1 MGYPELRD
9 AGPGYMSAVIDYL
22 GFLLDQFAFKD
33 LVEIL
38 VVAWLVYRILLMYT
52 GTRAFQVLLGFVFL
66 VSVYVLSQAA
76 GLRLIPY
83 ILSQV
88 FTYGA
93 FALIVIFQQ
102 EIRTA
107 LARLGRSR
115 LFQLFARR
123 EQQEVVEE
131 IVRAADRL
139 AKAKIGGIIAIERQ
153 VDLANHVDHGTPIN
167 AQVTAELLTTI
178 FTPYSPLHDGAVIV
192 RRDQVAYAGSVILRL
207 SESPTLE
214 RALGTRHRAALGLS
228 EETDALVVV
237 ISEETGQISL
247 AHRGILHRGLRPD
260 DLEARLAAGGEE
272 EITPAVSGQMPTL
285 DPVERSGVV
294 TAASDTG
301 V

>member
-1 MGYPELRD
+1 MGAIL
-9 AGPGYMSAVIDYL
+9 DYL
-22 GFLLDQFAFKD
+22 GFLLDQFAWKD

-66 VSVYVLSQAA
+66 VSVYVLAQAA

-131 IVRAADRL
+131 IVRATDRL

-207 SESPTLE
+207 SESPTLD
-214 RALGTRHRAALGLS
+214 RSLGTRHRAALGLS

-247 AHRGILHRGLRPD
+247 AHRGLLHRGLRPD
-260 DLEARLAAGGEE
+260 ELEARLAAGGEE
-272 EITPAVSGQMPTL
+272 EMLAPTSGQLSGANPT
-285 DPVERSGVV
+285 DRSGVV
-294 TAASDTG
+294 AAGSDARA
-301 V
+301 

>member
-1 MGYPELRD
+1 MGAIL
-9 AGPGYMSAVIDYL
+9 DYL
-22 GFLLDQFAFKD
+22 GFLLDQFAWID

-66 VSVYVLSQAA
+66 VSVYVLAQAA

-123 EQQEVVEE
+123 EQREVVEE
-131 IVRAADRL
+131 IVRATDRL

-207 SESPTLE
+207 SESQTLD
-214 RALGTRHRAALGLS
+214 RTLGTRHRAALGLS

-247 AHRGILHRGLRPD
+247 AHRGLLHRGLRPD
-260 DLEARLAAGGEE
+260 ELEARLAAGGEE
-272 EITPAVSGQMPTL
+272 ETLAPVSGQLSGANSTA
-285 DPVERSGVV
+285 RSGVV
-294 TAASDTG
+294 AAGSDTRA
-301 V
+301 

>member
-1 MGYPELRD
+1 
-9 AGPGYMSAVIDYL
+9 MSAIFDYL
-22 GFLLDQFAFKD
+22 GFLLDQFAWLD
-33 LVEIL
+33 LAEIL
-38 VVAWLVYRILLMYT
+38 IVAWLVYRILLMYT

-66 VSVYVLSQAA
+66 VSVYVLAQAA

-131 IVRAADRL
+131 IVRASDRL

-207 SESPTLE
+207 SESPSLE

-272 EITPAVSGQMPTL
+272 EISPEVSGVLHAL
-285 DPVERSGVV
+285 DPAERSGVV
-294 TAASDTG
+294 PAGSEPAPESR
-301 V
+301 

>member
-1 MGYPELRD
+1 
-9 AGPGYMSAVIDYL
+9 MSAILDYM

-66 VSVYVLSQAA
+66 VSVYVLAQAA

-102 EIRTA
+102 EIRAA

-115 LFQLFARR
+115 LFQIFARR

-131 IVRAADRL
+131 IVRASDRL

-192 RRDQVAYAGSVILRL
+192 RRDQIAYAGSVILRL
-207 SESPTLE
+207 SESPTLD
-214 RALGTRHRAALGLS
+214 RTLGTRHRAALGLS

-237 ISEETGQISL
+237 ISEESGQISL
-247 AHRGILHRGLRPD
+247 AQRGLLSRGLRPD
-260 DLEARLAAGGEE
+260 DLAARLAAGGEE
-272 EITPAVSGQMPTL
+272 EPTLAASGQMPAL
-285 DPVERSGVV
+285 DPVDRSGVV
-294 TAASDTG
+294 PAGSDTG

>member
-1 MGYPELRD
+1 MGAIL
-9 AGPGYMSAVIDYL
+9 DYL
-22 GFLLDQFAFKD
+22 GFLLDQFAWID

-66 VSVYVLSQAA
+66 VSVYVLAQAA

-123 EQQEVVEE
+123 EQREVVEE
-131 IVRAADRL
+131 IVRATDRL

-207 SESPTLE
+207 SESPTLD
-214 RALGTRHRAALGLS
+214 RTLGTRHRAALGLS

-247 AHRGILHRGLRPD
+247 AHRGLLHRGLRPD
-260 DLEARLAAGGEE
+260 ELEARLAAGGEE
-272 EITPAVSGQMPTL
+272 EVLAPMSGKLSGANPP
-285 DPVERSGVV
+285 DRSGVV
-294 TAASDTG
+294 AAGSDTRA
-301 V
+301 

>member
-1 MGYPELRD
+1 
-9 AGPGYMSAVIDYL
+9 MSAILDYV
-22 GFLLDQFAFKD
+22 GFLLDQFAWQD

-66 VSVYVLSQAA
+66 VSVYVLAQAA

-102 EIRTA
+102 EIRAA

-131 IVRAADRL
+131 IVRASDRL
-139 AKAKIGGIIAIERQ
+139 AKAKIGGIIAVERQ
-153 VDLANHVDHGTPIN
+153 VDLANYVDQGAPIN

-192 RRDQVAYAGSVILRL
+192 RRDQIANAGSVILRL
-207 SESPTLE
+207 SESPGLD
-214 RALGTRHRAALGLS
+214 RSLGTRHRAAIGLS

-247 AHRGILHRGLRPD
+247 AQRGVLHRGLRPD
-260 DLEARLAAGGEE
+260 DLQSRLAAGGEE
-272 EITPAVSGQMPTL
+272 DVSLSSPGQVPAL
-285 DPVERSGVV
+285 DPPDRSGVLP
-294 TAASDTG
+294 ASGDAR

>member
-1 MGYPELRD
+1 MGAIL
-9 AGPGYMSAVIDYL
+9 DYL
-22 GFLLDQFAFKD
+22 GFLLDQFAWTD

-66 VSVYVLSQAA
+66 VSVYVLAQAA

-131 IVRAADRL
+131 IVRATDRL

-207 SESPTLE
+207 SESPTLD
-214 RALGTRHRAALGLS
+214 RSLGTRHRAALGLS

-247 AHRGILHRGLRPD
+247 AHRGLLHRGLRPD
-260 DLEARLAAGGEE
+260 ELEARLAAGGEE
-272 EITPAVSGQMPTL
+272 EMLAPTSGQLSGANPT
-285 DPVERSGVV
+285 DRSGVV
-294 TAASDTG
+294 AAGSDARA
-301 V
+301 

>member
-1 MGYPELRD
+1 MGAIL
-9 AGPGYMSAVIDYL
+9 DYL
-22 GFLLDQFAFKD
+22 GFLLDQFALKD
-33 LVEIL
+33 LAEIL
-38 VVAWLVYRILLMYT
+38 IVAWLVYRILLVYT
-52 GTRAFQVLLGFVFL
+52 GTRAFQVLLGFVLL
-66 VSVYVLSQAA
+66 VSVYVVAQAA

-102 EIRTA
+102 EIRAA

-115 LFQLFARR
+115 LFQMFARL

-131 IVRAADRL
+131 IVKATDRL

-153 VDLANHVDHGTPIN
+153 VDLTNHVDHGTVIN
-167 AQVTAELLTTI
+167 AQVTSELLTTI

-207 SESPTLE
+207 SESPSLDRT
-214 RALGTRHRAALGLS
+214 LGTRHRAALGLS
-228 EETDALVVV
+228 EETDSLVVV

-247 AHRGILHRGLRPD
+247 AHRGLLFRGLRPD
-260 DLEARLAAGGEE
+260 ELEARLAAGGE
-272 EITPAVSGQMPTL
+272 PAAVGASADALAGTDPL
-285 DPVERSGVV
+285 DRAGVV
-294 TAASDTG
+294 AAGSDAG
-301 V
+301 G

>member
-1 MGYPELRD
+1 
-9 AGPGYMSAVIDYL
+9 MSALIDYL
-22 GFLLDQFAFKD
+22 RFLLDQFAFKD

-66 VSVYVLSQAA
+66 VSVYVLAQAA

-131 IVRAADRL
+131 IVRASDRL

-167 AQVTAELLTTI
+167 AQVSAELLTTI

-228 EETDALVVV
+228 EETDAMVVV

-247 AHRGILHRGLRPD
+247 AHRGILDRGLRPD

-272 EITPAVSGQMPTL
+272 ESSLGASGQRPAL

-294 TAASDTG
+294 AAGSDAS

>member
-1 MGYPELRD
+1 
-9 AGPGYMSAVIDYL
+9 MSAILDYVR
-22 GFLLDQFAFKD
+22 FLLDQFSWRD
-33 LVEIL
+33 LAEIL
-38 VVAWLVYRILLMYT
+38 IVAWLVYRILLMYT
-52 GTRAFQVLLGFVFL
+52 GTRAFQVLLGFAFL
-66 VSVYVLSQAA
+66 VSVYVLAQAA

-83 ILSQV
+83 ILSGV
-88 FTYGA
+88 FTYGV
-93 FALIVIFQQ
+93 FALIVVFQQ

-115 LFQLFARR
+115 LFEVFARR

-153 VDLANHVDHGTPIN
+153 VDLAQHVDHGTPIN

-207 SESPTLE
+207 SEAPGLD

-228 EETDALVVV
+228 EETDANVVV

-260 DLEARLAAGGEE
+260 DLQARLAAGNEDEVSVPDPGRL
-272 EITPAVSGQMPTL
+272 PAA
-285 DPVERSGVV
+285 DPLERSGVV
-294 TAASDTG
+294 AAGSDAG
-301 V
+301 A

>member
-1 MGYPELRD
+1 MGAIL
-9 AGPGYMSAVIDYL
+9 DYL
-22 GFLLDQFAFKD
+22 GFLLDQFAWKD

-66 VSVYVLSQAA
+66 VSVYVLAQAA

-123 EQQEVVEE
+123 EQREVVEE
-131 IVRAADRL
+131 IVRATDRL

-207 SESPTLE
+207 SESPTLD
-214 RALGTRHRAALGLS
+214 RTLGTRHRAALGLS

-247 AHRGILHRGLRPD
+247 AHRGLLHRGLRPD
-260 DLEARLAAGGEE
+260 ELEARLAAGGEE
-272 EITPAVSGQMPTL
+272 EMLAPMSGQLSGANPT
-285 DPVERSGVV
+285 DRSGVV
-294 TAASDTG
+294 AAGSDTRA
-301 V
+301 

>member
-1 MGYPELRD
+1 MGAIL
-9 AGPGYMSAVIDYL
+9 DYL
-22 GFLLDQFAFKD
+22 GFLLDQFAWTD

-66 VSVYVLSQAA
+66 VSVYVLAQAA

-123 EQQEVVEE
+123 EQREVVEE
-131 IVRAADRL
+131 IVRATDRL

-207 SESPTLE
+207 SESPTLD
-214 RALGTRHRAALGLS
+214 RTLGTRHRAALGLS

-247 AHRGILHRGLRPD
+247 AHRGLLHRGLRPD
-260 DLEARLAAGGEE
+260 ELEARLAAGGEE
-272 EITPAVSGQMPTL
+272 EVLAPVSGQLSGANPT
-285 DPVERSGVV
+285 DRSGVV
-294 TAASDTG
+294 AAGSDTRA
-301 V
+301 

>member
-1 MGYPELRD
+1 MGAIL
-9 AGPGYMSAVIDYL
+9 DYL
-22 GFLLDQFAFKD
+22 GFLLDQFAWKD

-66 VSVYVLSQAA
+66 VSVYVLAQAA

-123 EQQEVVEE
+123 EQREVVEE
-131 IVRAADRL
+131 IVRATDRL

-207 SESPTLE
+207 SESPTLD
-214 RALGTRHRAALGLS
+214 RTLGTRHRAALGLS

-247 AHRGILHRGLRPD
+247 AHRGLLHRGLRPD
-260 DLEARLAAGGEE
+260 ELEARLAAGGEE
-272 EITPAVSGQMPTL
+272 EMLAPKSGQLSGANPP
-285 DPVERSGVV
+285 DRSGVV
-294 TAASDTG
+294 AAGSDTRA
-301 V
+301 

>member
-1 MGYPELRD
+1 
-9 AGPGYMSAVIDYL
+9 MSAILDYV
-22 GFLLDQFAFKD
+22 GFLLDQFAWQD
-33 LVEIL
+33 LAEIL
-38 VVAWLVYRILLMYT
+38 IVAWLVYRILLMYT

-66 VSVYVLSQAA
+66 VSVYVLAQAA

-102 EIRTA
+102 EIRAA

-123 EQQEVVEE
+123 EQQEVVGE
-131 IVRAADRL
+131 IVRASDRL
-139 AKAKIGGIIAIERQ
+139 AKAKIGGIIAVERQ
-153 VDLANHVDHGTPIN
+153 VDLANYVDQGTPIN

-192 RRDQVAYAGSVILRL
+192 RRDQVANAGSVILRL
-207 SESPTLE
+207 SESPGLD
-214 RALGTRHRAALGLS
+214 RSLGTRHRAAIGLS
-228 EETDALVVV
+228 EETDAMVVV
-237 ISEETGQISL
+237 VSEETGQISL

-260 DLEARLAAGGEE
+260 DLQSRLAAGGEE
-272 EITPAVSGQMPTL
+272 DVSLSAPGQAPSL
-285 DPVERSGVV
+285 DPPDRSGVLP
-294 TAASDTG
+294 ASGDAR